1 LRHASE
7 TRESVMTP
15 FGSLIVVVPGFT
27 ECVLASGELERRGPT
42 GEFERVDHSRV
53 IAMDLGR
60 RRTDQPR
67 RGNMA
72 SIITEDV
79 RTLIDSGPLAH
90 LTTLNADGS
99 PQVSVV
105 WIGIEANEFV
115 CGHMGVWQ
123 KVKNIRRDPRVALSL
138 LGRGKNPLGL
148 EQYLVVYGEARISEG
163 GAVPLLQ
170 RLAHIY
176 LGPAV
181 VFPPEPLRNR
191 PGYVTHIAPHRFAGV
206 GPWSSGQD

>member
-1 LRHASE
+1 
-7 TRESVMTP
+7 
-15 FGSLIVVVPGFT
+15 
-27 ECVLASGELERRGPT
+27 
-42 GEFERVDHSRV
+42 
-53 IAMDLGR
+53 
-60 RRTDQPR
+60 
-67 RGNMA
+67 MA

-115 CGHMGVWQ
+115 CGHLGVWQ

-170 RLAHIY
+170 RLARIY
-176 LGPAV
+176 LGPGV
-181 VFPPEPLRNR
+181 VFPPEPLRSR
-191 PGYVTHIAPHRFAGV
+191 PSYVTHIAPRRFAGV
-206 GPWSSGQD
+206 GPWSPGQD